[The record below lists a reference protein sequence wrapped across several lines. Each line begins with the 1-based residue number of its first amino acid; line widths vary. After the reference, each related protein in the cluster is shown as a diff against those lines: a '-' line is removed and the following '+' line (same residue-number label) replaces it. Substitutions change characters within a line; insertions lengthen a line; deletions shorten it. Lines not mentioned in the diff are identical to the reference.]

1 MVQVLVEK
9 QKNIW
14 ILEIDLKVIELQTWQ
29 VYNGF

>member
-14 ILEIDLKVIELQTWQ
+14 ILKIDLKVIELQTSQ